1 VIPFLGHS
9 DATEHP
15 EPNRIPVFT
24 LGASR
29 RSATPS
35 SLYWPRGGR
44 TAKGWAWHYGQ
55 ERRSVFEPAT
65 GRLKSSFRESISR
78 YRVSGNLVLR
88 HRLGELLK
96 SHAGSEVCAE
106 VENGQG
112 KEVSPVFGAGTVLLP
127 DPRPGRSPGR
137 KHPRPQVSSPAVAR
151 GERADRPVGLI
162 SGDSVQVNSIQYCQ
176 SCFRSVRFA
185 DCRSVS
191 SSRA

>member
-1 VIPFLGHS
+1 MLRSIPSQTESQCSRWEHQ
-9 DATEHP
+9 DAPPPRVPCTGRAVAGP
-15 EPNRIPVFT
+15 
-24 LGASR
+24 R
-29 RSATPS
+29 RDG
-35 SLYWPRGGR
+35 RGITGR
-44 TAKGWAWHYGQ
+44 MQ